1 MTSSKRIPELIAA
14 AGAVVA
20 LVTVFLPWYA
30 TEERSVN
37 SNIDG
42 VRGDLSMW
50 TVHEAMR
57 YVLLLVVVL
66 MLAMTV
72 SALLRPDS
80 ARGLAEPIMVLA
92 VNAVGIVLYFGI
104 LYRPGE
110 PPATIS
116 LRYGW
121 FLALVATLVP
131 LVVAARRA
139 GRRRSGSPVAQR
151 A

>member
-1 MTSSKRIPELIAA
+1 MNAKRTLELLAA
-14 AGAVVA
+14 AGCLLA
-20 LVTVFLPWYA
+20 LVAIFLPWYA
-30 TEERSVN
+30 TEAQSVN

-57 YVLLLVVVL
+57 YVLLLLVVL
-66 MLAMTV
+66 MLAISLV
-72 SALLRPDS
+72 ALWRPAS
-80 ARGLAEPIMVLA
+80 ARSLADPMIYVA
-92 VNAVGIVLYFGI
+92 VNAVGIVLYFGL

-116 LRYGW
+116 LSFGW
-121 FLALVATLVP
+121 FLALVGTLVP

-139 GRRRSGSPVAQR
+139 GRHRSGSPVAQR